1 MKSSIYG
8 YNSNNDKLVML
19 VALCYTKDINCLI
32 YIFTHHL
39 QRWTHSHVTKEKK
52 KHGGGDVI
60 TGSVPAIGIPCLKG

>member
-32 YIFTHHL
+32 YIFFSPPL
-39 QRWTHSHVTKEKK
+39 
-52 KHGGGDVI
+52 
-60 TGSVPAIGIPCLKG
+60 SVDLWSRE

>member
-32 YIFTHHL
+32 YIFSTTSKGEPL
-39 QRWTHSHVTKEKK
+39 VT
-52 KHGGGDVI
+52 
-60 TGSVPAIGIPCLKG
+60 

>member
-32 YIFTHHL
+32 YIYFTASKGEL
-39 QRWTHSHVTKEKK
+39 IVT
-52 KHGGGDVI
+52 
-60 TGSVPAIGIPCLKG
+60 